1 MTLDELI
8 DKAARIECN
17 RQVVDVKV
25 ILIELVPKGYGTGGY
40 EEVARELDITTIEK
54 VGGLVLVRTA
64 R

>member
-25 ILIELVPKGYGTGGY
+25 ILIELVPKGWTGGY